1 MPQRMSTLSSSKKP
15 LPKKNPSSVVEAVP
29 ERTQTE
35 RVLEAFEAQ
44 VKAQLEEKSLVHFE
58 GLLTSPLGF
67 GLTTASPLQRAIAR
81 VADGRPL
88 AELACDERVLRAFG
102 GVAPDPIKPAEFA
115 IVSGIRTAKSLSAAA
130 LAVHWS
136 QRADLSRLGPGEIP
150 RISIVSL
157 SKDLADVVFGHI
169 VGRMMASPILSRLI
183 LETPTADTL
192 MVRHPSGRPVEIK
205 VVASSKAGSSLVAR
219 WSAGV
224 ILDEVAR
231 WGADDAAVSVNDL
244 RDAVLLR
251 ILPGA
256 QLVYISSP
264 WAPMGFLYD
273 LVKERWGKPSRD
285 CVVVKAPAYDMAP
298 LIWTDEKLEIARR
311 DPRIYRTDIEADFA
325 DPEEALFTTQMLE
338 VATRKEPLIAAPT
351 PGAIYTAA
359 IDPATRGNS
368 FTLVVATGSGRKQK
382 VICMAKQWTGSAVNP
397 LRPAAVLQEIAQIL
411 KAYRVTVLDSD
422 QYMGD
427 ALRDLAAQVGLVL
440 IPHAWTGTE
449 RTKRYLTLR
458 TMFELGEVE
467 LPPDPTVRQDLQR
480 VVKRYT
486 QTGISI
492 DLAKSGDG
500 RHADYAPAVCMA
512 LTRWH
517 ETMPTEDQS
526 QFEDSYKGMSD
537 VERKIWEPIEKKIRR
552 KNDKAARNRR
562 FTP

>member
-1 MPQRMSTLSSSKKP
+1 MPKTSRTAA
-15 LPKKNPSSVVEAVP
+15 EDAP
-29 ERTQTE
+29 ERPKADDI
-35 RVLEAFEAQ
+35 LNAFEAA
-44 VKAQLEEKSLVHFE
+44 VREQLAAKDLSHFE
-58 GLLTSPLGF
+58 GLLTSSLGF

-81 VADGRPL
+81 IVDGRPL
-88 AELACDERVLRAFG
+88 GDLADDPRVLRALG
-102 GVAPDPIKPAEFA
+102 GVRPPTEKPAEFA
-115 IVSGIRTAKSLSAAA
+115 IVSGIRTAKSLSSAG
-130 LAVHWS
+130 LAIHWS
-136 QRADLSRLGPGEIP
+136 QRADLSLLGPGEIP

-169 VGRMMASPILSRLI
+169 VGRTMASPLLSKLV
-183 LETPTADTL
+183 LETPTADTI
-192 MVRHPSGRPVEIK
+192 MIRHPSGRPVEIK

-285 CVVVKAPAYDMAP
+285 CIVVKAPAYDMAP
-298 LIWTDEKLEIARR
+298 LIWTPEKLEIARR
-311 DPRIYRTDIEADFA
+311 DPRIYRTDIEAEFA
-325 DPEEALFTTQMLE
+325 DPEENLFTTEMID
-338 VATRKEPLIAAPT
+338 VATREAPLVMPPEP
-351 PGAIYTAA
+351 GVQYTAA

-368 FTLVVATGSGRKQK
+368 FTLVVATGSGIKKKR
-382 VICMAKQWTGSAVNP
+382 VILAKQWTGSSAVP
-397 LRPAAVLQEIAQIL
+397 LRPAAVLEEIAHIL

-427 ALRDLAAQVGLVL
+427 ALRDLANQVGLVL
-440 IPHAWTGTE
+440 VPHSWSSTE

-458 TMFELGEVE
+458 TMFEINDVE
-467 LPPDPTVRQDLQR
+467 LPPDTVVRQDLQR
-480 VVKRYT
+480 VVRRYS
-486 QTGISI
+486 QNGISI
-492 DLAKSGDG
+492 DLVKTNDG
-500 RHADYAPAVCMA
+500 RHADYAPAICMA

-517 ETMPTEDQS
+517 DQQVS
-526 QFEDSYKGMSD
+526 HEQRVFEEGYQGFS
-537 VERKIWEPIEKKIRR
+537 EEEKKIWGRIENNI
-552 KNDKAARNRR
+552 KSKNRR
-562 FTP
+562 SLRFPR

>member
-1 MPQRMSTLSSSKKP
+1 MKKP
-15 LPKKNPSSVVEAVP
+15 SSDAVAAHAKTPSSNDIL
-29 ERTQTE
+29 Q
-35 RVLEAFEAQ
+35 AFEEK
-44 VKAQLEEKSLVHFE
+44 VKEQLEQKSLVHFE

-67 GLTTASPLQRAIAR
+67 ALTTASPLQRAIAR

-88 AELACDERVLRAFG
+88 AELGNDPAVLRAFG
-102 GVAPDPIKPAEFA
+102 GTLPPTVKPAEFA

-169 VGRMMASPILSRLI
+169 VGRTMASPLLSKLI

-192 MVRHPSGRPVEIK
+192 MMRHPSGRPVEIK
-205 VVASSKAGSSLVAR
+205 VVASSKAGTSLVAR

-273 LVKERWGKPSRD
+273 LVKERWGKPDRD

-298 LIWTDEKLEIARR
+298 MIWTADKLEIAKR

-325 DPEEALFTTQMLE
+325 DPEEALFTTHMIE
-338 VATRKEPLIAAPT
+338 TATREAPIASPPQ
-351 PGAIYTAA
+351 PGVTYTAA

-368 FTLVVATGSGRKQK
+368 FTLVVATGSGRKKK
-382 VICMAKQWTGSAVNP
+382 VICLAKQWTGSAVNP
-397 LRPAAVLQEIAQIL
+397 LRPALVLQEIAHIL

-427 ALRDLAAQVGLVL
+427 ALRDLAGQVGLVL
-440 IPHAWTGTE
+440 VPHVWTSTE
-449 RTKRYLTLR
+449 RTKRYMTLR
-458 TMFELGEVE
+458 TMFELGDVE
-467 LPPDPTVRQDLQR
+467 LPPDPIVRQDMQR
-480 VVKRYT
+480 VVRRYT
-486 QTGISI
+486 NNGITI
-492 DLAKSGDG
+492 DLAKSNDG
-500 RHADYAPAVCMA
+500 RHADYAPAICMA

-517 ETMPTEDQS
+517 EEQIAGEQQAFEED
-526 QFEDSYKGMSD
+526 YKGLT
-537 VERKIWEPIEKKIRR
+537 EEEHKIWVPIEKKIRR
-552 KNDKAARNRR
+552 KNERSQRR
-562 FTP
+562 TGFRP

>member
-1 MPQRMSTLSSSKKP
+1 MPPVVKP
-15 LPKKNPSSVVEAVP
+15 S
-29 ERTQTE
+29 
-35 RVLEAFEAQ
+35 
-44 VKAQLEEKSLVHFE
+44 
-58 GLLTSPLGF
+58 
-67 GLTTASPLQRAIAR
+67 
-81 VADGRPL
+81 
-88 AELACDERVLRAFG
+88 
-102 GVAPDPIKPAEFA
+102 EFA
-115 IVSGIRTAKSLSAAA
+115 IVSGIRTAKSLSSAA
-130 LAVHWS
+130 LAIHWS
-136 QRADLSRLGPGEIP
+136 QRADVSRLGPGEIP

-169 VGRMMASPILSRLI
+169 VGRTMASPLLSRLV

-192 MVRHPSGRPVEIK
+192 MIRHPSGRPVEIK

-264 WAPMGFLYD
+264 WAPMGFLYE

-285 CVVVKAPAYDMAP
+285 CIVVKAPAYDMAP
-298 LIWTDEKLEIARR
+298 LIWTPEKLEIAKR

-325 DPEEALFTTQMLE
+325 DPEENLFTTEMIDM
-338 VATRKEPLIAAPT
+338 ATRESPLVAPPEPGVT
-351 PGAIYTAA
+351 YTAA

-368 FTLVVATGSGRKQK
+368 FTLVVATGSGRKEK
-382 VICMAKQWTGSAVNP
+382 VISLAKQWTGSAVNP
-397 LRPAAVLQEIAQIL
+397 LRPAAVLEEIAHIL

-427 ALRDLAAQVGLVL
+427 AMRDLANQVGLVL
-440 IPHAWTGTE
+440 VPHSWTSTE

-458 TMFELGEVE
+458 TMFEIGEVQ
-467 LPPDPTVRQDLQR
+467 LPPDQTVRQDLQR
-480 VVKRYT
+480 VVRRYSSS
-486 QTGISI
+486 GISI
-492 DLAKSGDG
+492 DLIRTNDG
-500 RHADYAPAVCMA
+500 RHADYAPAICMA

-517 ETMPTEDQS
+517 EQNASENQRQFEEGYQGFTED
-526 QFEDSYKGMSD
+526 
-537 VERKIWEPIEKKIRR
+537 EKKIWGRIENNIKR
-552 KNDKAARNRR
+552 KNKRSLK
-562 FTP
+562 FSH

>member
-1 MPQRMSTLSSSKKP
+1 MKKT
-15 LPKKNPSSVVEAVP
+15 SQHAVEAD
-29 ERTQTE
+29 RA
-35 RVLEAFEAQ
+35 RSKSDDVLGVFEAA
-44 VKAQLEEKSLVHFE
+44 VREQLAAKDLSHFE
-58 GLLTSPLGF
+58 GLLTSSLGF

-88 AELACDERVLRAFG
+88 GDLADDPRVLRAFG
-102 GVAPDPIKPAEFA
+102 GVIPDAVKPAELA

-157 SKDLADVVFGHI
+157 SKDLADVVYGHI
-169 VGRMMASPILSRLI
+169 VGRTMASPILSKLI

-192 MVRHPSGRPVEIK
+192 MIRHPSGRPVEIK

-224 ILDEVAR
+224 IMDEVAR
-231 WGADDAAVSVNDL
+231 WGSDESAVSVNDL

-264 WAPMGFLYD
+264 WAPMGFLYE
-273 LVKERWGKPSRD
+273 LVKDRWGKPSRD
-285 CVVVKAPAYDMAP
+285 CIVVKAPAYDMAP
-298 LIWTDEKLEIARR
+298 IIWPEEKLEIARR
-311 DPRIYRTDIEADFA
+311 DPRIYRTDIEAEFA
-325 DPEEALFTTQMLE
+325 DPEEALFTTNMIE
-338 VATRKEPLIAAPT
+338 AATREAPIASAPQQGVT
-351 PGAIYTAA
+351 YTAA

-368 FTLVVATGSGRKQK
+368 FTLVVATGSGRKKK
-382 VICMAKQWTGSAVNP
+382 VICLARQWTGSPVNP
-397 LRPAAVLQEIAQIL
+397 LRPALVLEEIAHIL

-427 ALRDLAAQVGLVL
+427 ALRDLANQVGLILV
-440 IPHAWTGTE
+440 PHSWTSTE

-458 TMFELGEVE
+458 TMFEIGDVE
-467 LPPDPTVRQDLQR
+467 LPPDQFVRQDLQR
-480 VVKRYT
+480 VVRRYS
-486 QTGISI
+486 QSGITI
-492 DLAKSGDG
+492 DLMKSGDG
-500 RHADYAPAVCMA
+500 RHADYAPAICMA

-517 ETMPTEDQS
+517 ELEDNRQQS
-526 QFEDSYKGMSD
+526 EFESGYQGLG
-537 VERKIWEPIEKKIRR
+537 EEEKKIWGRIENNIRAKNKKSSRMRR
-552 KNDKAARNRR
+552 
-562 FTP
+562 

>member
-1 MPQRMSTLSSSKKP
+1 MSKKADAI
-15 LPKKNPSSVVEAVP
+15 LESFEAAVK
-29 ERTQTE
+29 QQ
-35 RVLEAFEAQ
+35 LEA
-44 VKAQLEEKSLVHFE
+44 KSLVHFE

-88 AELACDERVLRAFG
+88 DDLAEDPAVVRAFG
-102 GVAPDPIKPAEFA
+102 GRLPDPVKPAEFA

-169 VGRMMASPILSRLI
+169 VGRMMASPILSKLI

-192 MVRHPSGRPVEIK
+192 MIRHPSGRPVEIK

-231 WGADDAAVSVNDL
+231 WGSDDAAVSVNDL

-273 LVKERWGKPSRD
+273 LVKERWGKPDRD
-285 CVVVKAPAYDMAP
+285 CIVVKAPAYDMAP
-298 LIWTDEKLEIARR
+298 LIWTPDKLEIAKR

-325 DPEEALFTTQMLE
+325 DPEEALFTTAMLDT
-338 VATRKEPLIAAPT
+338 ATRKEPIIAPPI
-351 PGAIYTAA
+351 PGATYTAA

-382 VICMAKQWTGSAVNP
+382 VICLAKQWTGSPANP
-397 LRPAAVLQEIAQIL
+397 LRPLAVLEEISHIL
-411 KAYRVTVLDSD
+411 RAYRVTVLDSD

-427 ALRDLAAQVGLVL
+427 ALRDLAFQVGLVL
-440 IPHAWTGTE
+440 VPHHWTNGE
-449 RTKRYLTLR
+449 RSKRYMTLR
-458 TMFELGEVE
+458 TMFEIGEVE
-467 LPPDPTVRQDLQR
+467 LPPDPLVRQDMQR

-486 QTGISI
+486 QNGISI
-492 DLAKSGDG
+492 DLTRTNDG
-500 RHADYAPAVCMA
+500 RHADYAPAICMA

-517 ETMPTEDQS
+517 EESLSRAQGS
-526 QFEDSYKGMSD
+526 FEDDYQGMP
-537 VERKIWEPIEKKIRR
+537 EEEKQIWNTLEKKLRR
-552 KNDKAARNRR
+552 KNDRAAKGRLFR
-562 FTP
+562 P